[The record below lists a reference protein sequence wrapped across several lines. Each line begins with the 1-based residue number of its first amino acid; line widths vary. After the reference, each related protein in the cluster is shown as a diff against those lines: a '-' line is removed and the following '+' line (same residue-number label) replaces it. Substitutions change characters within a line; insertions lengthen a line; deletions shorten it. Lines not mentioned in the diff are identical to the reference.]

1 MQPLPWRK
9 TDTTAWTV
17 LIRLLVGAIVFFPEG
32 LQKLFYSEI
41 LGSGRFIKIGIPW
54 PEFFGPF
61 VGIVETLCGLL
72 IILGLFTRL
81 AAIPLI
87 IIMFVA
93 IISTKIPILLGH
105 DFWIFHLPEGIRTG
119 FWAMSHAARND
130 FCMLLACFYLL
141 ITGGGRLSMD
151 DWLNKR
157 QP

>member
-1 MQPLPWRK
+1 MQSLPWRK

-32 LQKLFYSEI
+32 LQKLFYAEI

-61 VGIVETLCGLL
+61 VGIIETLCGLL

-105 DFWIFHLPEGIRTG
+105 DLWIFHLPEGIRTG

-151 DWLNKR
+151 DWLDKR
-157 QP
+157 RT